1 VSGPPAVDA
10 TLFAEGDTLA
20 LAGSRCR
27 TCATVT
33 FPRQQSCPRCAGVE
47 VEVHTLATEGTIW
60 AFTEQLFP
68 PKPPYAVQG
77 ADFRPY
83 YVGYVELG
91 GEVIVESRLVAPSGS
106 LRIGQP
112 VRLTTEALAPGGDVV
127 TFAFTPDGAPAR

>member
-1 VSGPPAVDA
+1 VSGPAAVDA

-33 FPRQQSCPRCAGVE
+33 FPRQESCPRCAGVE

-77 ADFRPY
+77 ADFLPY
-83 YVGYVELG
+83 FVGYVELG
-91 GEVIVESRLVAPSGS
+91 GEVIVESRLVAPPGS

-112 VRLTTEALAPGGDVV
+112 VRLTTEAFAPGGDVV
-127 TFAFTPDGAPAR
+127 TFAFTPDEAPTR